1 MQSTELN
8 GNKPKSPSK
17 KASIPL
23 GREKKAIG
31 AGGRR
36 RERLGW
42 ESEGE
47 GERVHTL
54 ETKHAPQRHTL
65 SVLVPPTGPTFHS
78 LHHLPTV
85 HSAVDLQLHKLW
97 MSSES
102 S

>member
-47 GERVHTL
+47 GGG
-54 ETKHAPQRHTL
+54 QR
-65 SVLVPPTGPTFHS
+65 G
-78 LHHLPTV
+78 
-85 HSAVDLQLHKLW
+85 K
-97 MSSES
+97 
-102 S
+102 